1 MNTENF
7 EELKQQLDEY
17 KQEKERIRK
26 LVGQIESRKGSKYQK
41 IVNQILLLTILLI
54 FILAFIFNQ
63 IPKDFSLHIL
73 LLFATIKIIW
83 MIHDQQKIIHFQF
96 WILSSI
102 ELKVN
107 TLEKKINKFLR
118 D

>member
-1 MNTENF
+1 MNTENY

-26 LVGQIESRKGSKYQK
+26 LVGQIGSRKGSKYHK
-41 IVNQILLLTILLI
+41 IVNQIFLLTVLLI
-54 FILAFIFNQ
+54 FILAFIFNI
-63 IPKDFSLHIL
+63 IPKDFSLELL

-83 MIHDQQKIIHFQF
+83 MIHDQQKINHFQF

-107 TLEKKINKFLR
+107 TLEKKINKALR